1 MRDSIQTSNSNDIKE
16 FMFDK
21 AIGKN
26 YQKRD
31 RLSYQYAQNI
41 FEEFITIFGVRDEP
55 IILEADIE
63 TFTALLAGFLEDY
76 GHVFCGS
83 NINLNDWSA
92 RQKEH
97 PDQDLK

>member
-1 MRDSIQTSNSNDIKE
+1 MSDTMQPLNSNEMKE

-26 YQKRD
+26 YKKRD
-31 RLSYQYAQNI
+31 RLSFQYAQNI
-41 FEEFITIFGVRDEP
+41 FEAFTTMFSVRDEP

-63 TFTALLAGFLEDY
+63 TFMAILAGFLEDY

-83 NINLNDWSA
+83 NIDLNNWSA
-92 RQKEH
+92 KQKES